1 MWRARYIRCCVPQRS
16 PNSSQLLS
24 SQRSLSVEIEQL
36 EAEAWIKYDEI
47 ALQIGMTVK
56 QKVTLSLDKELIE
69 FLDLQANNRSEYL
82 NELLVQHRS
91 QVLANQIKA
100 ALQEDLNDPDYLS
113 DIQDWDAVVGD
124 GLDAQR

>member
-1 MWRARYIRCCVPQRS
+1 MI
-16 PNSSQLLS
+16 
-24 SQRSLSVEIEQL
+24 
-36 EAEAWIKYDEI
+36 
-47 ALQIGMTVK
+47 VK

-91 QVLANQIKA
+91 QVLAHQIKT

-124 GLDAQR
+124 GLDA

>member
-1 MWRARYIRCCVPQRS
+1 M
-16 PNSSQLLS
+16 
-24 SQRSLSVEIEQL
+24 
-36 EAEAWIKYDEI
+36 KYDEI
-47 ALQIGMTVK
+47 ALQINMTVK

-91 QVLANQIKA
+91 QVLAHQIKT

-124 GLDAQR
+124 GLDA

>member
-1 MWRARYIRCCVPQRS
+1 
-16 PNSSQLLS
+16 
-24 SQRSLSVEIEQL
+24 
-36 EAEAWIKYDEI
+36 
-47 ALQIGMTVK
+47 MTVK

-91 QVLANQIKA
+91 QVLANQIKV

>member
-1 MWRARYIRCCVPQRS
+1 
-16 PNSSQLLS
+16 
-24 SQRSLSVEIEQL
+24 
-36 EAEAWIKYDEI
+36 
-47 ALQIGMTVK
+47 VK

>member
-1 MWRARYIRCCVPQRS
+1 
-16 PNSSQLLS
+16 
-24 SQRSLSVEIEQL
+24 
-36 EAEAWIKYDEI
+36 
-47 ALQIGMTVK
+47 MTVK

-91 QVLANQIKA
+91 QVLAHQIKT

-124 GLDAQR
+124 GLDA